1 VIPAGEKKLELRK
14 WRVRLA
20 KVTAILSLTLIGFTT
35 ILALAE
41 IALYAF
47 LWINFKRLIEPV
59 RFFINSVIRGV
70 PPSLAMELTRIYR
83 KEVLTKYSV
92 RNLIK
97 MLLTGVEIRR
107 SVKRLRG

>member
-1 VIPAGEKKLELRK
+1 MKLRG

-20 KVTAILSLTLIGFTT
+20 KATMIFSVALLGFTT
-35 ILALAE
+35 LLALAE
-41 IALYAF
+41 IALYVF
-47 LWINFKRLIEPV
+47 LWINFKRLTEPI

-83 KEVLTKYSV
+83 EEVLRRYSV

-97 MLLTGVEIRR
+97 LLSVGGGMRR
-107 SVKRLRG
+107 SMKLSRGVRPY